1 MIIPAIDIYK
11 GKVVRLR
18 QGKFNK
24 ISYEDHIKI
33 FDGLPTKSKIKI
45 LSNKYSIPIK

>member
-18 QGKFNK
+18 QGKFNE
-24 ISYEDHIKI
+24 ISYYVRALIMKRAGHNDKVH
-33 FDGLPTKSKIKI
+33 
-45 LSNKYSIPIK
+45 